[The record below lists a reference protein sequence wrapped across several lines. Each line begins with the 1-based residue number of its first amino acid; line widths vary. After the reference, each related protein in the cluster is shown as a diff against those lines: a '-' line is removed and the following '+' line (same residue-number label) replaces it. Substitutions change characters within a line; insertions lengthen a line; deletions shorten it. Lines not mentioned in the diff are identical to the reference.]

1 MPSAKSHR
9 EPCTIWY
16 MKLDKSVDA
25 RADLASCWAALTD
38 VHSWPR
44 WTASMTSVELLDGGP
59 LRLGS
64 RARIKQ
70 PGIMPLVWE
79 VTEFRDREEFSWTNR
94 SPGVR
99 TVGRH
104 LIQRNDDGSTRI
116 TVELHQTGPLAG
128 VLGAL
133 FGRRNVRY
141 LDLEAAGLKAASE
154 DAAAHG

>member
-1 MPSAKSHR
+1 
-9 EPCTIWY
+9 

-25 RADLASCWAALTD
+25 RADLASCWAVLTD
-38 VHSWPR
+38 VRSWPR

-70 PGIMPLVWE
+70 PGIQPLVWE
-79 VTEFRDREEFSWTNR
+79 VTEFRDREGFSWTNR

-116 TVELHQTGPLAG
+116 TVELHQTGPQVDTAMGLLA
-128 VLGAL
+128 AT
-133 FGRRNVRY
+133 VRDE
-141 LDLEAAGLKAASE
+141 LD
-154 DAAAHG
+154 

>member
-1 MPSAKSHR
+1 MPRAGLPR
-9 EPCTIWY
+9 ERCTIWY
-16 MKLDKSVDA
+16 MDLDKSVDT
-25 RADLASCWAALTD
+25 RADLASSWAAITD
-38 VHSWPR
+38 VASWPR

-64 RARIKQ
+64 RARVKQ
-70 PGIMPLVWE
+70 PGMQPLVWE

-104 LIQRNDDGSTRI
+104 LIRRNDDGSTRI
-116 TVELHQTGPLAG
+116 TLELHQTGPLAG
-128 VLGAL
+128 IVGAFL
-133 FGRRNVRY
+133 GRRNVRY

-154 DAAAHG
+154 DAAGHG